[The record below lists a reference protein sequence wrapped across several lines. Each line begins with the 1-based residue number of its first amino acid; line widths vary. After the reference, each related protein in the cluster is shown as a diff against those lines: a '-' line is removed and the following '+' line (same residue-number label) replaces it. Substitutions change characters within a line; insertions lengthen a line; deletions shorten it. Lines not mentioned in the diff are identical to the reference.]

1 MIETEITNASGA
13 PGDASGGPP
22 AADAAAM
29 KKSSAP
35 ELPEGEMSFAEMF
48 ELAERQ
54 NKERERVQK
63 AEKARAKA
71 IERDLYPGLTIEARV
86 VGFSHDSV
94 FMDVGGKAE
103 GVVSKVE
110 LQDEDGTL
118 SVKEGDTVEVRV
130 ISTSGGTVKLGKV
143 LPHMSTRNRE
153 SVREA
158 YEAGMPIEVKVT
170 GKNSG
175 GLEVSL
181 SGLRAFLPTSQ
192 IDLRPGTNPESLVGQ
207 KIAVKITEFK
217 EGGRN
222 LVVSR
227 RAVLVEEQKKKVAD
241 AIDKIQVGAE
251 LEGKVTSVKDYGA
264 FIDLG
269 GVEGLVHLSEI
280 SHAHVTKATDVLSV
294 GQTVRVKVKKIEDK
308 KEKEPKE
315 GEKPKRPRESFDG
328 GKKISLSMKDL
339 EGDPW
344 DRARATFSE
353 GAKITGKVARIQP
366 FGAFVEL
373 APGIDGL
380 IHVSKMGPERI
391 KDPSEVMKV
400 GDEISVRVDKV
411 EWDKKRISLSIGKS
425 QDELAS
431 EIEKGAVHDG
441 VVEEVVEGKGLRVK
455 LPSGARGFVP
465 SHETGTARGTDLK
478 KEFAKGTRV
487 KVTVLDSEKRQG
499 KVSVRLSIKQVAE
512 AEERAEYTNYI
523 KGTSGPGFGTFA
535 DLFRNLK
542 R

>member
-1 MIETEITNASGA
+1 MIETENTNASA
-13 PGDASGGPP
+13 VPQSDASGPP
-22 AADAAAM
+22 ADAM

-48 ELAERQ
+48 ELAEKQ
-54 NKERERVQK
+54 AKEREKVQK
-63 AEKARAKA
+63 AERAKAKA
-71 IERDLYPGLTIEARV
+71 IERDLYPGLTIDARV

-103 GVVSKVE
+103 GVVAKVE
-110 LQDEDGTL
+110 LQEEDGSL
-118 SVKEGDTVEVRV
+118 PVKEGDTVEVRV

-153 SVREA
+153 AVRQA
-158 YEAGMPIEVKVT
+158 YEAGLPVEVKVSA
-170 GKNSG
+170 KNSG

-192 IDLRPGTNPESLVGQ
+192 IDLRPVANPESLIGT
-207 KIAVKITEFK
+207 KIAVKITEYK

-227 RAVLVEEQKKKVAD
+227 RAVLLEEQKKKVAE

-251 LEGKVTSVKDYGA
+251 LDGKVTSVKDYGA

-280 SHAHVTKATDVLSV
+280 SHAHVAKATDVLSV

-315 GEKPKRPRESFDG
+315 GEKQKRPRDSFDG

-344 DRARATFSE
+344 ARARSTFSE
-353 GAKITGKVARIQP
+353 GARITGKVARIQP

-391 KDPSEVMKV
+391 KDPSEVLKV
-400 GDEISVRVDKV
+400 GDEVSVRVDKV
-411 EWDKKRISLSIGKS
+411 EWDKKRISLSLGKS

-431 EIEKGAVHDG
+431 EIERGAVHDG
-441 VVEEVVEGKGLRVK
+441 FVEEVVEGKGIRVK

-478 KEFAKGTRV
+478 KEFQKGQKV
-487 KVTVLDSEKRQG
+487 KVTVLDSEKRSG
-499 KVSVRLSIKQVAE
+499 KTSVRLSIKQVAE
-512 AEERAEYTNYI
+512 AEERAEYTNYV
-523 KGTSGPGFGTFA
+523 KGTSGSGFGTFG
-535 DLFRNLK
+535 DLFRNIK
-542 R
+542 RS